1 MSELNDSS
9 ELQQYSQ
16 AVLYVISAVNV
27 PPEYTVVVAN
37 HFLTAIK
44 SSDVSIYL
52 CILSLNLTV
61 PTSRGASDSTHCQ
74 HSWCSS
80 TGTS

>member
-27 PPEYTVVVAN
+27 PPEYTV
-37 HFLTAIK
+37 
-44 SSDVSIYL
+44 
-52 CILSLNLTV
+52 
-61 PTSRGASDSTHCQ
+61 STLR
-74 HSWCSS
+74 
-80 TGTS
+80 